1 MSIKFIKTLNTN
13 IMKTLK
19 SLALGVC
26 LFLAG
31 TVAKANKI
39 SNDDKLASPY
49 FAINTYV
56 DAVSRG
62 KVADLDLVVDKT
74 AKFSMLRGKSLIS
87 FSKDDILNFTKENA
101 NTEQSC
107 TVTTSIVNT
116 NADVTVAKVDMQYD
130 GFVRSNY
137 VTLTNTGNGWK
148 ITNVYSVFK

>member
-26 LFLAG
+26 LFLAC

-49 FAINTYV
+49 FALNTYV
-56 DAVSRG
+56 DAVGHG
-62 KVADLDLVVDKT
+62 KTADLEQVLDKT
-74 AKFSMLRGKSLIS
+74 AKFSMLRGKNLIS
-87 FSKDDILNFTKENA
+87 FDKNDMINFTKENA
-101 NTEQSC
+101 NLEQAC
-107 TVTTSIVNT
+107 TINTSIVNT
-116 NADVTVAKVDMQYD
+116 NADVTVARVDMKYD

>member
-1 MSIKFIKTLNTN
+1 
-13 IMKTLK
+13 MKTLK

-87 FSKDDILNFTKENA
+87 FSKDDVLNFTKENA

-116 NADVTVAKVDMQYD
+116 NADVTVAKVEMQYD
-130 GFVRSNY
+130 GFTRCNY